1 MTVSQLIL
9 KLARL
14 SDEAQGMEIE
24 LWRTD
29 ARGFTRKLDVSSV
42 SVSGG
47 TGNGYGGT
55 DSPKVQFRANAKDRV
70 LGYRERP

>member
-1 MTVSQLIL
+1 MTVAKLIL

-14 SDEAQGMEIE
+14 SDEAQAMEIE

-29 ARGFTRKLDVSSV
+29 ARGVTRKLDVWSV
-42 SVSGG
+42 SVAGG

-55 DSPKVQFRANAKDRV
+55 DSPKLKFSANAKDRV